1 MSSLTESYLDRLRD
15 RLRGCDRATVQDAL
29 SDAEDHLTTALQEA
43 READPAAEE
52 QELFNR
58 IEASF
63 GTPGEVAERYVEL
76 EGLTRP
82 ALAESGV
89 RRSGNPFVRF
99 CSVVADPGAWG
110 AVVYMLLSVVTGSIY
125 FTWAVTGIYVS
136 LGLLVLIIGLPV
148 TWLFLL
154 SFRGIALV
162 EGRIVEGLLG
172 VRMPRRAV
180 YPRGQ
185 ESWWQ
190 RFRATAGTRSTW
202 TSLLYMLM
210 MLPAGIVYF
219 TLTIS
224 LFAVGLMAIADPVVE
239 HVLDL
244 PLTEP
249 DLYTPLWLEPA
260 VVFAGFMVV
269 VLTLHLAKLMGKLH
283 GRLAKKMLVS

>member
-1 MSSLTESYLDRLRD
+1 MNSLIESYLDRLRG

-29 SDAEDHLTTALQEA
+29 SDAEDHLTTALREA
-43 READPAAEE
+43 RETNPSSAEE
-52 QELFNR
+52 HLFEE
-58 IEASF
+58 IEESF
-63 GTPGEVAERYVEL
+63 GTPEEVAGRYMEL

-89 RRSGNPFVRF
+89 GRTRNRFLRF
-99 CSVVADPGAWG
+99 CSVLADPGAWG
-110 AVVYMLLSVVTGSIY
+110 AVVYMLLSIVTGAIY
-125 FTWAVTGIYVS
+125 FTWAVAGIYVS
-136 LGLLVLIIGLPV
+136 LALLILIIGLPV

-172 VRMPRRAV
+172 IRMPRRAV
-180 YPRGQ
+180 YPRG
-185 ESWWQ
+185 EGSWWQ

-210 MLPAGIVYF
+210 LLPAGIVYF
-219 TLTIS
+219 TLIVS
-224 LFAVGLMAIADPVVE
+224 LLAVGLMAIADPVVE

-244 PLTEP
+244 PLAEP

-269 VLTLHLAKLMGKLH
+269 VLTMHLAKLIGRLH
-283 GRLAKKMLVS
+283 GKLAKKMLVS